1 MLFWTGRRGYK
12 LIDNLE
18 ERMNI
23 YFDVDDDI
31 EEENSEK
38 MQNQ

>member
-1 MLFWTGRRGYK
+1 MFFWSGRRGIK

-18 ERMNI
+18 ERMKI

-31 EEENSEK
+31 DNVEENE
-38 MQNQ
+38 